1 MSAVQSGEL
10 MPQTEGK
17 REESSRKPVEGESI
31 AKLKAGEPGLKREV
45 VEKTSAPD
53 LRTRI
58 GNALRAIRELG
69 AVIEDT
75 DLSDPTEEELK
86 AELEEL
92 TGQYKRLKTSKGAK

>member
-1 MSAVQSGEL
+1 
-10 MPQTEGK
+10 
-17 REESSRKPVEGESI
+17 VEAESI
-31 AKLKAGEPGLKREV
+31 EKLKDREWENKREV

-58 GNALRAIRELG
+58 GNAMRAIRELG

-75 DLSDPTEEELK
+75 DLSDLTEEELK

-92 TGQYKRLKTSKGAK
+92 TSQYQRLKTSKGAK